1 MKVLLQPEAKILNI
15 IASIGS
21 LFKNIGRSLVT
32 QKNEPQIEQKRDRYG
47 NLYWQV
53 QDFATN
59 KTYEFDSDRDVRV
72 WIENRYHSV

>member
-1 MKVLLQPEAKILNI
+1 MKVLLQPEAKIPNI
-15 IASIGS
+15 ITSIGN
-21 LFKNIGRSLVT
+21 LFKNIGRNLVT
-32 QKNEPQIEQKRDRYG
+32 QKNEPQIKQKRDHYG

-59 KTYEFDSDRDVRV
+59 KTYEFGSDRDVRV

>member
-15 IASIGS
+15 ITSIDN

-32 QKNEPQIEQKRDRYG
+32 QKHEPQIEQKRDRHG

-53 QDFATN
+53 KDFATN

-72 WIENRYHSV
+72 WIENRYHSF

>member
-1 MKVLLQPEAKILNI
+1 MKVLLQPETKILNI
-15 IASIGS
+15 ITSIGN
-21 LFKNIGRSLVT
+21 LFKNIGRNLVT
-32 QKNEPQIEQKRDRYG
+32 QKNEPQIMQKCDRYG